1 MKKIYESEYNGW
13 NESCEKLHV
22 YELEN
27 DEEFF
32 EIDEMNH
39 DERCE
44 MCGVANE
51 YGVPPGAAYH
61 TYEFVLTGTHFIMI
75 ENFALNI

>member
-1 MKKIYESEYNGW
+1 MKKIFESEYNGW
-13 NESCEKLHV
+13 NESAEKVHV
-22 YELEN
+22 YELESE
-27 DEEFF
+27 EEFW

-51 YGVPPGAAYH
+51 HGVPPGAAYH
-61 TYEFVLTGTHFIMI
+61 TYEFSLFGNHFIMT
-75 ENFALNI
+75 ETLALNI